1 MKERVIRLNEIKE
14 VEEFVDIAEECD
26 FDINLIYQHIF
37 IDGKSFL
44 GVIGLLRKDMTVS
57 YWGNN
62 LGFEKVLRKYA
73 VA

>member
-1 MKERVIRLNEIKE
+1 MKERVIRLNEIRD
-14 VEEFVDIAEECD
+14 VEEFVDVAEECD

-57 YWGNN
+57 YWGTNT
-62 LGFEKVLRKYA
+62 GFEKVLKKYA